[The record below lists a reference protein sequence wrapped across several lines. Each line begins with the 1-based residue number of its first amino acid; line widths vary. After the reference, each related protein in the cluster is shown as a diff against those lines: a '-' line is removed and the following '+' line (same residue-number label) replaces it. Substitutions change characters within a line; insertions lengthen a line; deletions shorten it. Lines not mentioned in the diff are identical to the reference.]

1 MHEAVEDFIQSYLE
15 GERGAVAQVD
25 GWILAAAKPFHR
37 RIRDE
42 WDDAVQETRLE
53 VFQALGRG
61 DFRGEAQLKTYVFR
75 VVSHTCLDRLR
86 RRDRWKW
93 TELAES
99 QGEPRGSERRIAVRE
114 VPLETADL
122 VARVLQQVPEECRSL
137 WSMLVAGL
145 SYREMG
151 RAVDASEGALRVRVL
166 RCRKKA
172 LEVRDRLVGAATG
185 GNESGVP
192 SARV

>member
-1 MHEAVEDFIQSYLE
+1 MQKAVEDFIQSYLE
-15 GERGAVAQVD
+15 GERSAVAQVD
-25 GWILAAAKPFHR
+25 GWILAAAKPFRR

-61 DFRGEAQLKTYVFR
+61 EFRGEAQLKTYVFR
-75 VVSHTCLDRLR
+75 VVSHTCLDCLR

-93 TELAES
+93 TELAEG
-99 QGEPRGSERRIAVRE
+99 QGEPRGGERWIPVRG
-114 VPLETADL
+114 VPLETAEL
-122 VARVLQQVPEECRSL
+122 VARVLEQVPEECRSL

-151 RAVDASEGALRVRVL
+151 RALDASEGALRVRVL

-172 LEVRDRLVGAATG
+172 LEVRDRLIRAVAGA
-185 GNESGVP
+185 
-192 SARV
+192 

>member
-1 MHEAVEDFIQSYLE
+1 MQKAVEEFIQSYLG
-15 GERGAVAQVD
+15 GERDAVAQVD
-25 GWILAAAKPFHR
+25 AWILAAARPFRR

-42 WDDAVQETRLE
+42 WDDVVQETRLE

-61 DFRGEAQLKTYVFR
+61 QFRGEAQLKTYVFR
-75 VVSHTCLDRLR
+75 VVCHTCLDRLR

-93 TELAES
+93 TELAEG
-99 QGEPRGSERRIAVRE
+99 QGEPRGGERWMPPRV
-114 VPLETADL
+114 VPLETGEL
-122 VARVLQQVPEECRSL
+122 VARVLEQVPEECRSL

-151 RAVDASEGALRVRVL
+151 RAVGVSEGALRVRVL

-172 LEVRDRLVGAATG
+172 QEVRGRLTGAVTG
-185 GNESGVP
+185 
-192 SARV
+192 A